1 MGEGRKE
8 EGKRDATH
16 LIPNRSSLAALLSLF
31 CAVVKLEDFA
41 LFDGAGGGRAVSRC
55 KLAGKGGEEEKERD
69 ERRSR

>member
-41 LFDGAGGGRAVSRC
+41 LFDGAGGRGELF
-55 KLAGKGGEEEKERD
+55 LAA
-69 ERRSR
+69 S